1 MARFAMN
8 AGLVYSASEIAGTD
22 EKTVY
27 DKVCNYVSDLNGMLD
42 VGCLHSV
49 I

>member
-1 MARFAMN
+1 MN
-8 AGLVYSASEIAGTD
+8 AGLVYSASEGAGTD

-27 DKVCNYVSDLNGMLD
+27 DKVSNYFSDVNGMLD
-42 VGCLHSV
+42 VSCLHSV